1 MKYRRRIYYSATQR
15 AEIWDRWQR
24 GESMSS
30 IGRVFD
36 RQSSSVFSV
45 ISPTGGI
52 RPPGRRR
59 GSRALSLSERE
70 EISRGLSIKR
80 SLRVIAHQ
88 LGRAPSTI
96 SREVRRNG
104 GSANY
109 RATTSDQAAWD
120 RALRPKTCKLA
131 CHPALA
137 QAVSAKL
144 RRKWSPEQIA
154 GWLDRAT
161 TSDQAAW
168 DRALRPK
175 TCKLACHPALAQ
187 AVSAKLRRK
196 WSPEQIAGWLKR
208 TFPKKAQKQVS
219 HETIYR
225 SLYIQAR
232 GVLKKELL
240 EHLRAKRTVRRSKH
254 ASLKRNG
261 LGQIK
266 NAVSISQRPAS
277 VEDRAVPG
285 HWEGDLI
292 GGSKNSYIA
301 TLVERHS
308 RYVMLVKVANKDTES
323 VISGLIKSA
332 QRLPR
337 ELYKSLTWDRGKEL
351 ADHPR
356 LTIATDIDVYFCD
369 PHSPWQRGSNE
380 NTNRLLQQYLP
391 RGTDL
396 SVHSQAKLSAIA
408 RQLNERPRKTLQ
420 YQTPAEKFAE
430 CVASIS

>member
-1 MKYRRRIYYSATQR
+1 MKYRRRIYYSAVQR

-30 IGRVFD
+30 IGRAFD

-52 RPPGRRR
+52 RPPDRKR
-59 GSRALSLSERE
+59 SRQALSLSERE
-70 EISRGLSIKR
+70 EISRGLSIKQ
-80 SLRVIAHQ
+80 SLRTIARH
-88 LGRAPSTI
+88 LERAPSTI

-104 GSANY
+104 GCAAY
-109 RATTSDQAAWD
+109 RAAASDRAAWD

-131 CHPALA
+131 CHQFL
-137 QAVSAKL
+137 S
-144 RRKWSPEQIA
+144 R
-154 GWLDRAT
+154 
-161 TSDQAAW
+161 
-168 DRALRPK
+168 
-175 TCKLACHPALAQ
+175 

-208 TFPKKAQKQVS
+208 TFPGEAHKQVS

-240 EHLRAKRTVRRSKH
+240 EHLRAKRTVRRSRH

-261 LGQIK
+261 LGQVK
-266 NAVSISQRPAS
+266 DAVSISERPAS

-292 GGSKNSYIA
+292 GGSRNSYIA
-301 TLVERHS
+301 TLVERQS
-308 RYVMLVKVANKDTES
+308 RYVMLIKVANKDTES
-323 VISGLIKSA
+323 VISALIKQS
-332 QRLPR
+332 QRLPN
-337 ELYKSLTWDRGKEL
+337 ELYRSLTWDRGKEL

-356 LTIATDIDVYFCD
+356 LTMATDVEVYFCD
-369 PHSPWQRGSNE
+369 PKSPWQRGSNE
-380 NTNRLLQQYLP
+380 NTNRLLRQYLP

-396 SVHSQAKLSAIA
+396 SVHSQAKLRAIA
-408 RQLNERPRKTLQ
+408 RQLDDRSRRTLQ
-420 YQTPAEKFAE
+420 YQSPAVRFAE

>member
-1 MKYRRRIYYSATQR
+1 MKYRRRIYYSSVQR

-52 RPPGRRR
+52 RPVDRKR
-59 GSRALSLSERE
+59 GKKALSLADRE
-70 EISRGLSIKR
+70 EISRGLSVKH
-80 SLRVIAHQ
+80 SLRAIARN

-104 GSANY
+104 GPSDY
-109 RATTSDQAAWD
+109 RATTSEQAAWD
-120 RALRPKTCKLA
+120 RGLRPKKCKLA
-131 CHPALA
+131 CYPAL
-137 QAVSAKL
+137 S
-144 RRKWSPEQIA
+144 R
-154 GWLDRAT
+154 
-161 TSDQAAW
+161 
-168 DRALRPK
+168 
-175 TCKLACHPALAQ
+175 

-208 TFPKKAQKQVS
+208 EFPEEPHKQVS

-240 EHLRAKRTVRRSKH
+240 EHLRAKRTVRRSRH
-254 ASLKRNG
+254 ASLKRKG

-266 NAVSISQRPAS
+266 DAVSISKRPAS
-277 VEDRAVPG
+277 G

-323 VISGLIKSA
+323 VISALIKQSKK
-332 QRLPR
+332 LPR
-337 ELYKSLTWDRGKEL
+337 ELYKSLTWGN
-351 ADHPR
+351 P
-356 LTIATDIDVYFCD
+356 
-369 PHSPWQRGSNE
+369 PE
-380 NTNRLLQQYLP
+380 N
-391 RGTDL
+391 
-396 SVHSQAKLSAIA
+396 
-408 RQLNERPRKTLQ
+408 
-420 YQTPAEKFAE
+420 
-430 CVASIS
+430 

>member
-1 MKYRRRIYYSATQR
+1 MKYRRRIYYSASQR

-30 IGRVFD
+30 IGRAFD
-36 RQSSSVFSV
+36 RESSSVFSV

-52 RPPGRRR
+52 RPAERRR
-59 GSRALSLSERE
+59 CSRALSLGERE

-80 SLRVIAHQ
+80 SFRQ

-104 GSANY
+104 GRATY
-109 RATTSDQAAWD
+109 RATASDHAAWD

-131 CHPALA
+131 CYPLLA
-137 QAVSAKL
+137 RAVS
-144 RRKWSPEQIA
+144 
-154 GWLDRAT
+154 T
-161 TSDQAAW
+161 
-168 DRALRPK
+168 
-175 TCKLACHPALAQ
+175 
-187 AVSAKLRRK
+187 KLRRK

-208 TFPKKAQKQVS
+208 TFPAEAHKQVS

-240 EHLRAKRTVRRSKH
+240 EHLRARRTVRRSRH

-261 LGQIK
+261 LGQVK
-266 NAVSISQRPAS
+266 DAVSIRERPAS
-277 VEDRAVPG
+277 VDDRAVPG

-292 GGSKNSYIA
+292 GGSRNSYIA

-323 VISGLIKSA
+323 VISALIKQS
-332 QRLPR
+332 QKLPK
-337 ELYKSLTWDRGKEL
+337 ELYKSLTWDRGKEM
-351 ADHPR
+351 ADHKR
-356 LTIATDIDVYFCD
+356 FSLATEIDVYFCD
-369 PHSPWQRGSNE
+369 PQSPWQRGSNE
-380 NTNRLLQQYLP
+380 NTNRLLRQYFP
-391 RGTDL
+391 KGTNL
-396 SVHSQAKLSAIA
+396 SVHSQSHLNKAA

-420 YQTPAEKFAE
+420 FETPAEKFAQ
-430 CVASIS
+430 CVASIG

>member
-1 MKYRRRIYYSATQR
+1 MKYRRRIYYSAVQR

-30 IGRVFD
+30 IGRAFE
-36 RQSSSVFSV
+36 RESSSVFSV

-52 RPPGRRR
+52 RPPDRTR
-59 GSRALSLSERE
+59 GALALSLAERE
-70 EISRGLSIKR
+70 EISRGLITNL
-80 SLRVIAHQ
+80 SLRAIARH

-104 GSANY
+104 GRQTY
-109 RATTSDQAAWD
+109 RATASDQASWE
-120 RALRPKTCKLA
+120 RALRPKICKLA
-131 CHPALA
+131 CHPSLA
-137 QAVSAKL
+137 F
-144 RRKWSPEQIA
+144 
-154 GWLDRAT
+154 
-161 TSDQAAW
+161 
-168 DRALRPK
+168 
-175 TCKLACHPALAQ
+175 

-208 TFPKKAQKQVS
+208 TFPGEAHKQVS

-254 ASLKRNG
+254 ASLKRHG
-261 LGQIK
+261 KGQVKDAI
-266 NAVSISQRPAS
+266 SISERPAS

-292 GGSKNSYIA
+292 AGSKNSFIA
-301 TLVERHS
+301 TLVERQS
-308 RYVMLVKVANKDTES
+308 RYVMLAKVANKDTKS
-323 VISGLIKSA
+323 VVSALIKQSK
-332 QRLPR
+332 RLPK

-356 LTIATDIDVYFCD
+356 LTMATDVEVYFCD
-369 PHSPWQRGSNE
+369 PHAPWQRGSNE
-380 NTNRLLQQYLP
+380 NTNRLLRQYFP

-396 SVHSQAKLSAIA
+396 AVHSQAKLGAIA

-420 YQTPAEKFAE
+420 YQTPAEKFAQ
-430 CVASIS
+430 CVASIG